1 MLHSRLSK
9 LVNLIK
15 DPLFANWT
23 LKIFRIFF
31 EKKSVKPVVWVV
43 PDAVKTE
50 KTVRTG
56 PETSQLIVTT
66 NKMRLDG
73 CAFVENNLS
82 AWMLG
87 CGAG

>member
-1 MLHSRLSK
+1 MVSILHSRLSK
-9 LVNLIK
+9 LVNLQIEQIE
-15 DPLFANWT
+15 N
-23 LKIFRIFF
+23 IQMR
-31 EKKSVKPVVWVV
+31 KSVKPVVWVV

-56 PETSQLIVTT
+56 PETSQLIVTI

-82 AWMLG
+82 AWMWSWLKHNNT
-87 CGAG
+87 